1 VCTLSCGRYW
11 VQTEA
16 MTKEKGAR
24 SRRFEGGLAPDAVE
38 VNSSVHF
45 DYRLLSYDVAGSIAH
60 SAMLAKQGIIPKKDA
75 EEIRIGLKE
84 VEAELSAGTLS
95 WDPKLEDVHM
105 NVEAHLSQ
113 RIGDA
118 GRRLHTGRSRNDQ
131 VATDMRLYARDHALR
146 LSGLV
151 DELRRSLVELAAQHV
166 DDFLP
171 GYTHL
176 QRAQPVRLAHHLMAY
191 NEMLRR
197 DKGRLLDARKR
208 AGECP
213 LGSGALAATTFPL
226 DRESVAAELGFD
238 SITRNSLDAV
248 GDRDFV
254 VELIAAIALCQVH
267 LSRLGEELVLW
278 LSQEFQ
284 FATLGQS
291 YCSGSSIMPQ
301 KVNPD
306 LAELIRGKSGRV
318 IGDWVTVMTV
328 LKGLP
333 MAYNKDLQESQE
345 PLFDAVETLDGGL
358 RVAIG
363 MIDNLEFKT
372 DNTRKAVD
380 EGYLVATE
388 VADYLVSKGL
398 PFRKGHDIAGALV
411 AFAIQKGVELGQ
423 LKLEDFRGESALFEA
438 DIFEWLEVAR
448 AVDRRDIVGG
458 PAKNRIWDEIER
470 TRTELGPT
478 P

>member
-1 VCTLSCGRYW
+1 M
-11 VQTEA
+11 A
-16 MTKEKGAR
+16 KEKGAR

-38 VNSSVHF
+38 VNESVSF
-45 DYRLLSYDVAGSIAH
+45 DYRLLPHDVAGSIAH
-60 SAMLAKQGIIPKKDA
+60 AKMLARQGIIPAEDA
-75 EEIRIGLKE
+75 QKIEAGLRE
-84 VEAELSAGTLS
+84 VEAELTAGSLE

-131 VATDMRLYARDHALR
+131 VATDMRLYARASASTLANLVDALR
-146 LSGLV
+146 NALV
-151 DELRRSLVELAAQHV
+151 TLATKHV

-176 QRAQPVRLAHHLMAY
+176 QRAQPVRLAHHLLAY
-191 NEMLRR
+191 NEMLKR
-197 DKGRLLDARKR
+197 DRGRILDAKKR

-226 DRESVAAELGFD
+226 DRESVAAELGFEGV
-238 SITRNSLDAV
+238 THNSMDAV
-248 GDRDFV
+248 GDRDFA
-254 VELIAAIALCQVH
+254 VELVSAIALCQVH

-278 LSQEFQ
+278 LSQEFR

-306 LAELIRGKSGRV
+306 LAELIRGKAGRV
-318 IGDWVTVMTV
+318 IGDWVTLMTV

-345 PLFDAVETLDGGL
+345 PLFDAVETLDGSL

-363 MIDNLEFKT
+363 MIENLEFDPKV
-372 DNTRKAVD
+372 TREAVD

-398 PFRKGHDIAGALV
+398 PFRRAHDIAGALV
-411 AFAIQKGVELGQ
+411 RTAIEKKCELGG
-423 LKLEDFRGESALFEA
+423 LPLETYQAESELFTE
-438 DIFEWLEVAR
+438 DVFEWLDVSR

-458 PAKNRIWDEIER
+458 PAKNRILAEIER
-470 TRTELGPT
+470 AEAELADESEA
-478 P
+478 

>member
-1 VCTLSCGRYW
+1 MS
-11 VQTEA
+11 
-16 MTKEKGAR
+16 KEHGAR

-38 VNSSVHF
+38 VNESVSF
-45 DYRLLSYDVAGSIAH
+45 DYRLLPHDVKGSIAH
-60 SAMLAKQGIIPKKDA
+60 AKMLARQGIIPAEDA
-75 EEIRIGLKE
+75 KAIEVGLRE
-84 VEAELSAGTLS
+84 VESELAEGKLD

-105 NVEAHLSQ
+105 NVEAHLSE

-131 VATDMRLYARDHALR
+131 VATDMRLYSRASADSLV
-146 LSGLV
+146 LLV
-151 DELRRSLVELAAQHV
+151 DSLRNALVTLASKHV

-176 QRAQPVRLAHHLMAY
+176 QRAQPIRLAHHFMAY

-197 DKGRLLDARKR
+197 DRGRLLDAKKR

-226 DRESVAAELGFD
+226 DRESVAEELGFTGV
-238 SITRNSLDAV
+238 TRNSLDGV
-248 GDRDFV
+248 GDRDFA
-254 VELIAAIALCQVH
+254 VELVSAIALCQVH

-306 LAELIRGKSGRV
+306 LAELIRGKAGRV
-318 IGDWVTVMTV
+318 IGDWVTLMTV

-345 PLFDAVETLDGGL
+345 PLFDAVETLQGSL

-363 MIDNLEFKT
+363 MIENLEF
-372 DNTRKAVD
+372 NTEVTRQAVD

-398 PFRKGHDIAGALV
+398 PFRRAHDIAGALV
-411 AFAIQKGVELGQ
+411 RTAIEQGCELAA
-423 LKLEDFRGESALFEA
+423 LPISVYEAESELFSA
-438 DIFEWLEVAR
+438 DVFEWLEVAR
-448 AVDRRDIVGG
+448 AVDRRDIIGG
-458 PAKNRIWDEIER
+458 PAKNRILAEIARAQADLAE
-470 TRTELGPT
+470 EPT
-478 P
+478 A

>member
-1 VCTLSCGRYW
+1 MS
-11 VQTEA
+11 
-16 MTKEKGAR
+16 KEKGAR

-38 VNSSVHF
+38 VNESVSF
-45 DYRLLSYDVAGSIAH
+45 DYRLLPHDVAGSIAH
-60 SAMLAKQGIIPKKDA
+60 AKMLARQGIIPSEDA
-75 EEIRIGLKE
+75 SSIEAGLRE
-84 VEAELSAGTLS
+84 VEAELAAGKLT

-105 NVEAHLSQ
+105 NVEAHLSE

-131 VATDMRLYARDHALR
+131 VATDMRLYARA
-146 LSGLV
+146 SASTLV
-151 DELRRSLVELAAQHV
+151 DLVDSLRNALVTLAAKHV
-166 DDFLP
+166 DDFMP

-176 QRAQPVRLAHHLMAY
+176 QRAQPIRLAHHLLAY
-191 NEMLRR
+191 NEMLKR
-197 DKGRLLDARKR
+197 DRGRISDARTR

-226 DRESVAAELGFD
+226 DRESVAEELGFD
-238 SITRNSLDAV
+238 SVTRNSLDAV
-248 GDRDFV
+248 GDRDFA
-254 VELIAAIALCQVH
+254 VELVSAIALCQVH

-306 LAELIRGKSGRV
+306 LAELIRGKAGRV
-318 IGDWVTVMTV
+318 IGDWVTLMTV

-345 PLFDAVETLDGGL
+345 PLFDAVETLQGSL

-363 MIDNLEFKT
+363 MIENLKFNG
-372 DNTRKAVD
+372 DVTREAVD
-380 EGYLVATE
+380 NGYLVATE

-398 PFRKGHDIAGALV
+398 PFRQGHDIAGALV
-411 AFAIQKGVELGQ
+411 RTAIEKKCELAG
-423 LKLEDFRGESALFEA
+423 LELSVYKEESELFDK

-458 PAKNRIWDEIER
+458 PAKNRILVEIARAER
-470 TRTELGPT
+470 ELQEDP
-478 P
+478 PA

>member
-1 VCTLSCGRYW
+1 MS
-11 VQTEA
+11 
-16 MTKEKGAR
+16 KEKGAR

-38 VNSSVHF
+38 VNESVSF
-45 DYRLLSYDVAGSIAH
+45 DYRLLPHDVAGSIAH
-60 SAMLAKQGIIPKKDA
+60 AKMLARQGIIPEEDA
-75 EEIRIGLKE
+75 KEIEAGLRD
-84 VEAELSAGTLS
+84 VEAELADGTLA

-131 VATDMRLYARDHALR
+131 VATDLRLYARASAERLAQLVDALRHAL
-146 LSGLV
+146 V
-151 DELRRSLVELAAQHV
+151 TLAAKHV

-176 QRAQPVRLAHHLMAY
+176 QRAQPVRLAHHLLAY
-191 NEMLRR
+191 NEMLVR
-197 DKGRLLDARKR
+197 DRGRITDARKR

-226 DRESVAAELGFD
+226 DRESVAQELGF
-238 SITRNSLDAV
+238 TGVTHNSLDAV
-248 GDRDFV
+248 GDRDFA
-254 VELIAAIALCQVH
+254 VELVAAIALCQVH

-278 LSQEFQ
+278 LSQEFR

-318 IGDWVTVMTV
+318 IGDWVTLVTV

-345 PLFDAVETLDGGL
+345 PLFDAVETLDGSL

-363 MIDNLEFKT
+363 MIENLEF
-372 DNTRKAVD
+372 DPEVTRAAVD
-380 EGYLVATE
+380 QGYLVATE

-398 PFRKGHDIAGALV
+398 PFRKAHDVAGALV
-411 AFAIQKGVELGQ
+411 RTAIEKKSELGE
-423 LKLEDFRGESALFEA
+423 LPLETFQAESDLFA
-438 DIFEWLEVAR
+438 DDVFQWLQVDR

-458 PAKNRIWDEIER
+458 PAKSRILAEIKRAQADLQRE
-470 TRTELGPT
+470 EEA
-478 P
+478 